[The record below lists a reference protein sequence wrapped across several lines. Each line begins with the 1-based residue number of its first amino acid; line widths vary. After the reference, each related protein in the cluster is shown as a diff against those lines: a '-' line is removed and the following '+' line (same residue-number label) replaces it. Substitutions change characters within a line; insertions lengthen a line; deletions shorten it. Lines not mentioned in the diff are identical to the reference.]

1 MKKQTPKSAEK
12 MAFNSFSNNSFSSF
26 SKKFTAAT
34 VAAILAGSAVSM
46 FGATA
51 NTAFASDV
59 TVSSY
64 AHPATSYDST
74 SAKSTAG
81 DLFRSVMNNQSL
93 TQAQRDDAAKA
104 LEILYGR
111 TEKPDWYDSKVKL
124 NSGEESPDY
133 ITRLNNSI
141 SYMRAIN
148 EYRKS
153 RGLNPL
159 GVSLYTTAVAIND
172 AFYSANIFDHAR
184 HYKTFE
190 NLAWG
195 SYGDGTYDGGTT
207 TDTMTGAMQMWVT
220 NEKAK
225 YDDFIAKGVSDKEI
239 RSKHYLEVGHYLNFI
254 HPTLTAM
261 GLTSGN
267 ISNEYGTVIS
277 WEAVPAS
284 YLEGNKAPFT
294 LDEYQK
300 LINAYIN
307 GQPYDVTP
315 SEETPSDVTPAPA
328 PAPSEETPSDV
339 TPDVTPSDVTPSD
352 FDFTPSFDVTPSE
365 ETPSDVTPSDF
376 DFTPSFDVTPSEDVT
391 PSDFDFTPS
400 FDVTPSEET
409 PSDFDF
415 SPSFDVTP
423 SEDTYTPS
431 DFDFSPS
438 FDVTPSED
446 VTPSDFDF
454 TPSFDVTP
462 SEDTYT
468 PSDFDFTPS
477 FDVTPSDVTPSDF
490 DFSPSFDVTP
500 SEDTPSDFDFT
511 PSFDVTPSEDA
522 YTPSDFDFTPSFDVT
537 PSEDTPSDFDFTPS
551 FDVTPSEDT
560 ETSSDFDFS
569 PSFDEAPASDS
580 DSNVTPSD
588 FTFDYNFDA
597 VDAQ

>member
-51 NTAFASDV
+51 TTAFASDV

-339 TPDVTPSDVTPSD
+339 TPDVTPSD
-352 FDFTPSFDVTPSE
+352 
-365 ETPSDVTPSDF
+365 F
-376 DFTPSFDVTPSEDVT
+376 DFTPSFDVTPSED
-391 PSDFDFTPS
+391 
-400 FDVTPSEET
+400 
-409 PSDFDF
+409 
-415 SPSFDVTP
+415 
-423 SEDTYTPS
+423 
-431 DFDFSPS
+431 
-438 FDVTPSED
+438 
-446 VTPSDFDF
+446 
-454 TPSFDVTP
+454 
-462 SEDTYT
+462 
-468 PSDFDFTPS
+468 
-477 FDVTPSDVTPSDF
+477 
-490 DFSPSFDVTP
+490 
-500 SEDTPSDFDFT
+500 
-511 PSFDVTPSEDA
+511 
-522 YTPSDFDFTPSFDVT
+522 TPSDFDFTPSFDVT

-551 FDVTPSEDT
+551 FDVTPSEDVT
-560 ETSSDFDFS
+560 PDFDFTPSFDVTPSEETPDFDFTPSFDVTPSEDTYTPSDFDFSPSFDVTPSEDTYTPSDFDFTPSFDVTPSEETPSDFDFTPNFDVTPSEDVTPSDFDFTPNFDVTPSEDTYTPSDFDFS
-569 PSFDEAPASDS
+569 PSFDEAPSSDS

-597 VDAQ
+597 VDARRFD

>member
-12 MAFNSFSNNSFSSF
+12 MAFNSFSNNSLSSF

-64 AHPATSYDST
+64 AHPVTSYDST
-74 SAKSTAG
+74 SAKSTASG
-81 DLFRSVMNNQSL
+81 LFASVMDNESF
-93 TQAQRDDAAKA
+93 TRAQRDDAAKA
-104 LEILYGR
+104 FAILHGF
-111 TEKPDWYDSKVKL
+111 TEKPNWYDSKVKL

-159 GVSLYTTAVAIND
+159 GVSLYMTAVAIND
-172 AFYSANIFDHAR
+172 AFYSANIFDHAM

-195 SYGDGTYDGGTT
+195 SYDSGTYDGGST
-207 TDTMTGAMQMWVT
+207 TDTMTGAMKMWIT
-220 NEKAK
+220 DEKAK
-225 YDDFIAKGVSDKEI
+225 YDDFIAKGMSVGGINSGYYREF
-239 RSKHYLEVGHYLNFI
+239 GHYLNFI
-254 HPTLTAM
+254 NPTLTAM

-307 GQPYDVTP
+307 GQPYEVTP
-315 SEETPSDVTPAPA
+315 REETPSDVTPAPA
-328 PAPSEETPSDV
+328 PVPSDVTPSDVTPSDVTPSDV

-365 ETPSDVTPSDF
+365 ETPSDF
-376 DFTPSFDVTPSEDVT
+376 DFTPSFDVTPSEET

-415 SPSFDVTP
+415 T
-423 SEDTYTPS
+423 
-431 DFDFSPS
+431 
-438 FDVTPSED
+438 
-446 VTPSDFDF
+446 
-454 TPSFDVTP
+454 
-462 SEDTYT
+462 
-468 PSDFDFTPS
+468 
-477 FDVTPSDVTPSDF
+477 
-490 DFSPSFDVTP
+490 
-500 SEDTPSDFDFT
+500 
-511 PSFDVTPSEDA
+511 
-522 YTPSDFDFTPSFDVT
+522 
-537 PSEDTPSDFDFTPS
+537 
-551 FDVTPSEDT
+551 
-560 ETSSDFDFS
+560 
-569 PSFDEAPASDS
+569 PSFDEASSSDS

-597 VDAQ
+597 VDARRFD

>member
-207 TDTMTGAMQMWVT
+207 TDTMTGAMEMWIT
-220 NEKAK
+220 AEKAK
-225 YDDFIAKGVSDKEI
+225 YDDFIAKGMSDKEI

-254 HPTLTAM
+254 HPALTAM

-277 WEAVPAS
+277 WEA
-284 YLEGNKAPFT
+284 KAGKVPFT

-300 LINAYIN
+300 LINEYIN

-315 SEETPSDVTPAPA
+315 SEETPSDVTPSDVTPA
-328 PAPSEETPSDV
+328 PAPVPSEEPGVEHDVTPSFDV
-339 TPDVTPSDVTPSD
+339 TPDVTPSEDTYTPSD
-352 FDFTPSFDVTPSE
+352 FDFTPNFDVTPSE
-365 ETPSDVTPSDF
+365 DTPSDF
-376 DFTPSFDVTPSEDVT
+376 DFTPSFDVTPSEDT

-400 FDVTPSEET
+400 FDVTPS
-409 PSDFDF
+409 
-415 SPSFDVTP
+415 
-423 SEDTYTPS
+423 
-431 DFDFSPS
+431 
-438 FDVTPSED
+438 D

-477 FDVTPSDVTPSDF
+477 FDVTPSEETPSDF
-490 DFSPSFDVTP
+490 DFTPNFDVTP
-500 SEDTPSDFDFT
+500 SEDT
-511 PSFDVTPSEDA
+511 
-522 YTPSDFDFTPSFDVT
+522 Y
-537 PSEDTPSDFDFTPS
+537 TPSDFDFTPS

-560 ETSSDFDFS
+560 ETSSDFDFT
-569 PSFDEAPASDS
+569 PNFDEAPSSDS

-597 VDAQ
+597 VDARRFD

>member
-51 NTAFASDV
+51 TTAFASDV

-124 NSGEESPDY
+124 NSGEDSPDN

-277 WEAVPAS
+277 WEA
-284 YLEGNKAPFT
+284 KAGEVPFT

-328 PAPSEETPSDV
+328 LAPSEETPSDV
-339 TPDVTPSDVTPSD
+339 TPDVTPS
-352 FDFTPSFDVTPSE
+352 
-365 ETPSDVTPSDF
+365 
-376 DFTPSFDVTPSEDVT
+376 
-391 PSDFDFTPS
+391 
-400 FDVTPSEET
+400 
-409 PSDFDF
+409 
-415 SPSFDVTP
+415 
-423 SEDTYTPS
+423 
-431 DFDFSPS
+431 
-438 FDVTPSED
+438 D

-477 FDVTPSDVTPSDF
+477 FDVTPS
-490 DFSPSFDVTP
+490 
-500 SEDTPSDFDFT
+500 EDTP
-511 PSFDVTPSEDA
+511 
-522 YTPSDFDFTPSFDVT
+522 
-537 PSEDTPSDFDFTPS
+537 
-551 FDVTPSEDT
+551 
-560 ETSSDFDFS
+560 SDFDFS